1 MEPDAGATLTEE
13 EQPSVYDNGVTCS
26 HNRQSAELMLREF
39 FVLPHAQITFDK
51 NSKRTSHRTAML

>member
-1 MEPDAGATLTEE
+1 MEPDAGATLTEDE
-13 EQPSVYDNGVTCS
+13 HPPVHDNGATYS
-26 HNRQSAELMLREF
+26 HNRQSAELMLRKI

>member
-1 MEPDAGATLTEE
+1 EPDAGANLTEE
-13 EQPSVYDNGVTCS
+13 EQPSVYYDNGVTCS
-26 HNRQSAELMLREF
+26 HNRQSAELMLRKI

>member
-1 MEPDAGATLTEE
+1 MEPDAGATLTEDE
-13 EQPSVYDNGVTCS
+13 HTPVHDNGVTYS
-26 HNRQSAELMLREF
+26 HNRQSAELMLRKI